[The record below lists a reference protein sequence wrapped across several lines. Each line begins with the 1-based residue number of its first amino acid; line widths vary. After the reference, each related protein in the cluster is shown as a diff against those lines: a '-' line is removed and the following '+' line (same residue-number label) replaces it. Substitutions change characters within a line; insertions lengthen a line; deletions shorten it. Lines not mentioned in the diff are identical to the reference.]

1 MQNAMLLAD
10 NIVGVFEKY
19 RMMPSA
25 IDEFEQKG
33 KSVFV
38 DKIHNY
44 VKNNRTIEFVML
56 GFPFKSTNTRDK
68 VISNVPDLGEKMSI
82 DTFKSFT
89 SEINAIYATG
99 AKISI
104 MSDGLIFNDV
114 LEVDGKVVEA
124 YKEICMDLAS
134 GVSFDIL
141 DLNDFY
147 TRGSIESK
155 RTMLMDEFGIS
166 YEQLQE
172 KILFDAD
179 TNHLYSGMIRFMREE
194 LAMKSFPSGNQLQIA
209 AKKLTKEMML
219 RNEAYSILVRRLYQ
233 DSIRL
238 SMHPSV
244 NNGSKFSF
252 QMIPNT
258 THSAWH
264 SAIAMDDVNVT
275 SMHKKDA
282 IANGY
287 ELSSSKGLS
296 YYVK

>member
-1 MQNAMLLAD
+1 MQNAMLLSND
-10 NIVGVFEKY
+10 IVRLFEKY
-19 RMMPSA
+19 RMMPTA
-25 IDEFEQKG
+25 IDEFEQTG
-33 KSVFV
+33 KQVFV
-38 DKIHNY
+38 DKVHDF
-44 VKNNRTIEFVML
+44 VKNNQVIEFVML
-56 GFPFKSTNTRDK
+56 GFPFKSTNVRDK
-68 VISNVPDLGEKMSI
+68 VISDVPDLGEKMSI

-114 LEVDGKVVEA
+114 LEVRDQIVHA
-124 YKEICMDLAS
+124 YKEICMDLAK

-147 TRGSIESK
+147 TRGSLDSK
-155 RTMLMDEFGIS
+155 RSMLMGEFGIN

-172 KILFDAD
+172 RILFDAD

-194 LAMKSFPSGNQLQIA
+194 LAMKSFPSSNQLQIA

-219 RNEAYSILVRRLYQ
+219 RNEAYSNLVRKLYQ
-233 DSIRL
+233 KAIRL

-258 THSAWH
+258 NHSAWH
-264 SAIAMDDVNVT
+264 SAIAIDGTNVT
-275 SMHKKDA
+275 SMHKRDA

-287 ELSSSKGLS
+287 ELAFANGLN
-296 YYVK
+296 YYVR